1 MRSGPYSLLHLLPP
15 LPCMPYYT
23 PTITPSAGSP
33 TACTVTDVR
42 GSDQGSPAKRDS
54 ESQFDLNK

>member
-1 MRSGPYSLLHLLPP
+1 MRSGPCSLLHLLPP

-33 TACTVTDVR
+33 MARVVTDVCD
-42 GSDQGSPAKRDS
+42 SDQGSPAKRDS